1 MKLKSFSVIYFISI
15 IPISG
20 QLSNELIWSSRT
32 FYPKNINGINPSSD
46 GDFYTSIERKNVKTE
61 IVKYSYKKNKKIA
74 TLFSN
79 FSFENFNFSDYD
91 VSNDGNWLLLFNSKE
106 SIYRRSSKSYYYLY
120 NIKEKSL
127 KPLADTLLGKQ
138 RLATFSPDYSKIAYV
153 RNNNLYYKSLN
164 DLKEKIEI
172 ENF

>member
-15 IPISG
+15 FAISG

-46 GDFYTSIERKNVKTE
+46 GDFYTSIERKNGQTE

-79 FSFENFNFSDYD
+79 FSFENFNFSD
-91 VSNDGNWLLLFNSKE
+91 
-106 SIYRRSSKSYYYLY
+106 
-120 NIKEKSL
+120 
-127 KPLADTLLGKQ
+127 
-138 RLATFSPDYSKIAYV
+138 
-153 RNNNLYYKSLN
+153 
-164 DLKEKIEI
+164 
-172 ENF
+172 

>member
-1 MKLKSFSVIYFISI
+1 MKLKSFSIIYFIYI
-15 IPISG
+15 IAISG

-46 GDFYTSIERKNVKTE
+46 GDFYTSIERKNGQTK

-91 VSNDGNWLLLFNSKE
+91 VSNDGNLLLLFNSKE

-120 NIKEKSL
+120 NLKEKSL
-127 KPLADTLLGKQ
+127 KPLPDTLL
-138 RLATFSPDYSKIAYV
+138 
-153 RNNNLYYKSLN
+153 
-164 DLKEKIEI
+164 
-172 ENF
+172 